1 MFLHKVDSLASQRA
15 RRWGAAIAL
24 TVGLVGCS
32 GNSGP
37 VAESEAEAPVAQ
49 ADSPVVVA
57 TTSVLCDLTQQIAE
71 TTIALTCLLDPG
83 TDPHTYQAK
92 PSDRQ
97 ALEQADLV
105 LYDGYGYAPTLIEMV
120 EGITTG
126 ATRVAVYEQAVP
138 TPLMGEAHNHDHDAE
153 AAHADGD
160 GHDHSAGE
168 HDAEAVHAD
177 GDDHDH
183 DHSAEAGDNH
193 ADDHDHGTAEA
204 NLVPDPHIWH
214 SATHN
219 AAMVSVIADR
229 LAEINPDQADLYAE
243 NANRLVSQFA
253 EIDRWIQTQVATVPA
268 DQRQLVTTHNAFGY
282 FADAYGFEVK
292 GALSGLSTDE
302 KPTPGALTALV
313 EQVKAA
319 QVPAI
324 FAETTTNPQL
334 IETVAKDAGVAVAEQ
349 PLFVEGPGGPGS
361 AAETMQDVLVV
372 NTCVVVEALGGSCD
386 RAIAPL

>member
-1 MFLHKVDSLASQRA
+1 
-15 RRWGAAIAL
+15 
-24 TVGLVGCS
+24 
-32 GNSGP
+32 
-37 VAESEAEAPVAQ
+37 
-49 ADSPVVVA
+49 VVVA

-71 TTIALTCLLDPG
+71 TTVALTCLLDPG
-83 TDPHTYQAK
+83 TDPHTYQVK

-105 LYDGYGYAPTLIEMV
+105 LYDGYGSAPTLIEMV
-120 EGITTG
+120 EGSSTEG
-126 ATRVAVYEQAVP
+126 TRVAVYEQAVP
-138 TPLMGEAHNHDHDAE
+138 NPLMSEAHDHDAE

-160 GHDHSAGE
+160 GDSHTEDQE
-168 HDAEAVHAD
+168 HDEEPSATAD
-177 GDDHDH
+177 GG
-183 DHSAEAGDNH
+183 AA
-193 ADDHDHGTAEA
+193 
-204 NLVPDPHIWH
+204 PDPHIWH

-219 AAMVSVIADR
+219 AAMASVIADR
-229 LAEINPDQADLYAE
+229 LAEVNPDQADLYAE
-243 NANRLVSQFA
+243 NASRLITQFEA
-253 EIDRWIQTQVATVPA
+253 IDRWIQTQVATVPA
-268 DQRQLVTTHNAFGY
+268 DQRQLVTTHNSFGY

-292 GALSGLSTDE
+292 GALSGLSTDQ

-334 IETVAKDAGVAVAEQ
+334 IETVAKDAGVTVAEQ

-361 AAETMQDVLVV
+361 AAETMQDVLVM

-386 RAIAPL
+386 RANAPL

>member
-1 MFLHKVDSLASQRA
+1 MFLHRVNPLAPLMSK
-15 RRWGAAIAL
+15 RWGAAIAL
-24 TVGLVGCS
+24 AVGLVGCS

-37 VAESEAEAPVAQ
+37 VAESEAEAPVA

-71 TTIALTCLLDPG
+71 NTVTLTCLLDPG
-83 TDPHTYQAK
+83 TDPHTYQVK

-97 ALEQADLV
+97 ALEQADLI
-105 LYDGYGYAPTLIEMV
+105 LYDGYGSAPTLIEMV
-120 EGITTG
+120 EGSTTE
-126 ATRVAVYEQAVP
+126 APRVAVYEQAVP
-138 TPLMGEAHNHDHDAE
+138 TPLMSTHDHEADHAETDDHAHEPSAE
-153 AAHADGD
+153 AAQEHSDESADHTD
-160 GHDHSAGE
+160 
-168 HDAEAVHAD
+168 EAVA
-177 GDDHDH
+177 
-183 DHSAEAGDNH
+183 
-193 ADDHDHGTAEA
+193 
-204 NLVPDPHIWH
+204 PDPHIWH

-219 AAMVSVIADR
+219 AAMASVIANR
-229 LAEINPDQADLYAE
+229 LAETNPDQADLYAE
-243 NANRLVSQFA
+243 NASRLVSQFE
-253 EIDRWIQTQVATVPA
+253 EINRWIQTQVATIPA
-268 DQRQLVTTHNAFGY
+268 DQRQLVTTHDSFGY

-292 GALSGLSTDE
+292 GALSGLSTDQ

-334 IETVAKDAGVAVAEQ
+334 IETVAKDAGVTVAEQ

-386 RAIAPL
+386 RDSAPI

>member
-1 MFLHKVDSLASQRA
+1 MFLHRTAQPLPLGV

-24 TVGLVGCS
+24 AVGLVGCS
-32 GNSGP
+32 GNRGP
-37 VAESEAEAPVAQ
+37 VTESEADAPVAQ

-71 TTIALTCLLDPG
+71 TTVTLTCLLDPG
-83 TDPHTYQAK
+83 TDPHTYQVK

-105 LYDGYGYAPTLIEMV
+105 LYDGYGFAPTLIEMV
-120 EGITTG
+120 EASTTE

-138 TPLMGEAHNHDHDAE
+138 TPLMGEAHAHDHSNE
-153 AAHADGD
+153 AAHAEGD
-160 GHDHSAGE
+160 E
-168 HDAEAVHAD
+168 H
-177 GDDHDH
+177 
-183 DHSAEAGDNH
+183 N
-193 ADDHDHGTAEA
+193 HDHGDEHNHDHGNEHDHRATADA
-204 NLVPDPHIWH
+204 DAVPDPHIWH

-219 AAMVSVIADR
+219 AAMASVIADR
-229 LAEINPDQADLYAE
+229 LTEINPDQADLYAE
-243 NANRLVSQFA
+243 NANRLVSQF
-253 EIDRWIQTQVATVPA
+253 EDIDRWIQTQVATIAA
-268 DQRQLVTTHNAFGY
+268 DQRQLVTTHNSFGY
-282 FADAYGFEVK
+282 FAEAYGFEVK

-319 QVPAI
+319 QVPTI

-334 IETVAKDAGVAVAEQ
+334 IETVAKDAGVTVAEQ

-361 AAETMQDVLVV
+361 AAATMQEVLVV

-386 RAIAPL
+386 RDNAPL

>member
-1 MFLHKVDSLASQRA
+1 MFLHRVNPLVPQRA
-15 RRWGAAIAL
+15 KRWSAAIAL

-32 GNSGP
+32 GNNGP
-37 VAESEAEAPVAQ
+37 VVESEAETPVEE
-49 ADSPVVVA
+49 DSPVVVA

-71 TTIALTCLLDPG
+71 NTVALTCLLDPG
-83 TDPHTYQAK
+83 TDPHTYQVK

-97 ALEQADLV
+97 ALEQADLI
-105 LYDGYGYAPTLIEMV
+105 LYDGYGSAPTLIEMV
-120 EGITTG
+120 EGSTSE
-126 ATRVAVYEQAVP
+126 AARVAVYEQAVP
-138 TPLMGEAHNHDHDAE
+138 TPLMGAAHEHDHDAE
-153 AAHADGD
+153 AIHAESD
-160 GHDHSAGE
+160 E
-168 HDAEAVHAD
+168 
-177 GDDHDH
+177 HDH
-183 DHSAEAGDNH
+183 DHNTEADQEHSDESADH
-193 ADDHDHGTAEA
+193 ANEA

-214 SATHN
+214 SAIHN
-219 AAMVSVIADR
+219 AAMASVIADR
-229 LAEINPDQADLYAE
+229 LAETNPDQADLYTE
-243 NANRLVSQFA
+243 NASRLVSQFE

-268 DQRQLVTTHNAFGY
+268 DQRQLVTTHDSFGY

-292 GALSGLSTDE
+292 GALSGLSTDQ

-386 RAIAPL
+386 RDSAPL

>member
-1 MFLHKVDSLASQRA
+1 MFLYRTAQPMPLWAK
-15 RRWGAAIAL
+15 RRGAAIAL
-24 TVGLVGCS
+24 AVGLVGCS

-71 TTIALTCLLDPG
+71 TTVALTCLLDPG
-83 TDPHTYQAK
+83 TDPHTYQVK

-97 ALEQADLV
+97 ALEQADLI
-105 LYDGYGYAPTLIEMV
+105 LYDGYGSAPTLIEMV
-120 EGITTG
+120 EESTTE

-138 TPLMGEAHNHDHDAE
+138 TPLMGEAHDHDHGDEAVHAEGDEHNHDDEH
-153 AAHADGD
+153 GD
-160 GHDHSAGE
+160 HSDEHDHSATA
-168 HDAEAVHAD
+168 DAD
-177 GDDHDH
+177 
-183 DHSAEAGDNH
+183 S
-193 ADDHDHGTAEA
+193 
-204 NLVPDPHIWH
+204 VPDPHIWH

-229 LAEINPDQADLYAE
+229 LAETNPDHADLYAE
-243 NANRLVSQFA
+243 NASRLATQF
-253 EIDRWIQTQVATVPA
+253 EGIDRWIQTQVATVPA
-268 DQRQLVTTHNAFGY
+268 DQRQLVTTHNSFGY

-334 IETVAKDAGVAVAEQ
+334 IETVAKDAGVTVAEQ

-361 AAETMQDVLVV
+361 AAETMQEVLVV

-386 RAIAPL
+386 RTSAPL

>member
-1 MFLHKVDSLASQRA
+1 
-15 RRWGAAIAL
+15 
-24 TVGLVGCS
+24 
-32 GNSGP
+32 
-37 VAESEAEAPVAQ
+37 
-49 ADSPVVVA
+49 VVVA

-71 TTIALTCLLDPG
+71 TTVALTCLLDPG
-83 TDPHTYQAK
+83 TDPHTYQVK

-120 EGITTG
+120 ESSS
-126 ATRVAVYEQAVP
+126 TRAARVPVYEQAVP
-138 TPLMGEAHNHDHDAE
+138 TPLMGAAHDDHDTE

-160 GHDHSAGE
+160 GHDHSAEGAEEPSDEPADHAEE
-168 HDAEAVHAD
+168 H
-177 GDDHDH
+177 GD
-183 DHSAEAGDNH
+183 SATEGPM
-193 ADDHDHGTAEA
+193 
-204 NLVPDPHIWH
+204 PDPHIWH

-219 AAMVSVIADR
+219 AAMASVIADR
-229 LAEINPDQADLYAE
+229 LTEINPDQADLYAE
-243 NANRLVSQFA
+243 NASRLVSQFE

-268 DQRQLVTTHNAFGY
+268 DQRQLVTTHNSFGY

-319 QVPAI
+319 QVPTI

-334 IETVAKDAGVAVAEQ
+334 IETVAKDAGVTVAEQ

-386 RAIAPL
+386 RASAPL

>member
-1 MFLHKVDSLASQRA
+1 MFLHRTAQPASLWARQRC
-15 RRWGAAIAL
+15 AAIAL
-24 TVGLVGCS
+24 AVGLVGCS
-32 GNSGP
+32 GNGGP

-71 TTIALTCLLDPG
+71 TTVALTCLLDPG
-83 TDPHTYQAK
+83 TDPHTYQVK

-97 ALEQADLV
+97 ALEQADLI
-105 LYDGYGYAPTLIEMV
+105 LYDGYGSAPTLIEMV
-120 EGITTG
+120 EESATE

-138 TPLMGEAHNHDHDAE
+138 TPLMGEAHD
-153 AAHADGD
+153 
-160 GHDHSAGE
+160 HDHS
-168 HDAEAVHAD
+168 DEAVHAE
-177 GDDHDH
+177 GDEHNLDH
-183 DHSAEAGDNH
+183 DHSAT
-193 ADDHDHGTAEA
+193 ADADS
-204 NLVPDPHIWH
+204 VPDPHIWH

-219 AAMVSVIADR
+219 AAMISVIADR
-229 LAEINPDQADLYAE
+229 LAETNPVHADLYAE
-243 NANRLVSQFA
+243 NASRLGTQF
-253 EIDRWIQTQVATVPA
+253 EGIDRWIQTQVATVPA
-268 DQRQLVTTHNAFGY
+268 DQRQLVTTHNSFGY
-282 FADAYGFEVK
+282 FANAYGFEVK

-302 KPTPGALTALV
+302 KPTPGTLTALV

-334 IETVAKDAGVAVAEQ
+334 IETVAKDAGVTVAEQ

-386 RAIAPL
+386 RANAPL

>member
-1 MFLHKVDSLASQRA
+1 MFLNRVDSLAYRQA

-24 TVGLVGCS
+24 AVGLVGCS
-32 GNSGP
+32 GNGDP
-37 VAESEAEAPVAQ
+37 VAESESEAPVAV
-49 ADSPVVVA
+49 DSPVVVA

-71 TTIALTCLLDPG
+71 TTVALTCLLDPG
-83 TDPHTYQAK
+83 TDPHTYQVK

-105 LYDGYGYAPTLIEMV
+105 LYDGYGYAPTLIKMV
-120 EGITTG
+120 EGSTTE

-138 TPLMGEAHNHDHDAE
+138 TPLMSEAHDDHDAE

-160 GHDHSAGE
+160 EDSHTE
-168 HDAEAVHAD
+168 AEAHSDSATAD
-177 GDDHDH
+177 
-183 DHSAEAGDNH
+183 
-193 ADDHDHGTAEA
+193 AD
-204 NLVPDPHIWH
+204 LMPDPHIWH
-214 SATHN
+214 SANNN
-219 AAMVSVIADR
+219 AAMASVIADR

-243 NANRLVSQFA
+243 NASRMVSQFT

-268 DQRQLVTTHNAFGY
+268 DQRQLVTTHNSFGY
-282 FADAYGFEVK
+282 FAEAYGFEVK

-334 IETVAKDAGVAVAEQ
+334 IETVAKDAGVIVAEQ

-361 AAETMQDVLVV
+361 AAKTMQEVLVA

-386 RAIAPL
+386 RANAPL

>member
-1 MFLHKVDSLASQRA
+1 MITIITIILNQLSISGRNQAMLLHKMARSVPSGT

-24 TVGLVGCS
+24 AVGLVGCS
-32 GNSGP
+32 GNGNP
-37 VAESEAEAPVAQ
+37 VAESAAETPAAQTEAPV
-49 ADSPVVVA
+49 VVV

-71 TTIALTCLLDPG
+71 TTVALTCLLDPG
-83 TDPHTYQAK
+83 TDPHTYQVK

-97 ALEQADLV
+97 ALEQADLI
-105 LYDGYGYAPTLIEMV
+105 LYDGYGSAPTLITMV
-120 EGITTG
+120 EESTTS

-138 TPLMGEAHNHDHDAE
+138 TPLMG
-153 AAHADGD
+153 AAH
-160 GHDHSAGE
+160 
-168 HDAEAVHAD
+168 
-177 GDDHDH
+177 DHDH
-183 DHSAEAGDNH
+183 DHSTEAAQEHSDESADH
-193 ADDHDHGTAEA
+193 ADEA

-219 AAMVSVIADR
+219 AAMASVIADR
-229 LAEINPDQADLYAE
+229 LAEANPDQADLYAD
-243 NANRLVSQFA
+243 NASRLVSQFE

-268 DQRQLVTTHNAFGY
+268 AQRQLVTTHDSFGY

-334 IETVAKDAGVAVAEQ
+334 IETVAKDAGVTVAEQ

-386 RAIAPL
+386 RDSAPL

>member
-1 MFLHKVDSLASQRA
+1 MLLHRMVQPFPLRA
-15 RRWGAAIAL
+15 RRWSAAIAL
-24 TVGLVGCS
+24 AVGLAGCS
-32 GNSGP
+32 GNGGP
-37 VAESEAEAPVAQ
+37 STGAETEAPTSQ
-49 ADSPVVVA
+49 SDSPVVVA

-71 TTIALTCLLDPG
+71 TTVALTCLLGPG
-83 TDPHTYQAK
+83 TDPHTYQVK

-105 LYDGYGYAPTLIEMV
+105 LYDGYGSAPTLIKMV
-120 EGITTG
+120 EESTTG

-138 TPLMGEAHNHDHDAE
+138 TPLMGEAHDHDHADEAVHAEGDGHNHDHDDE
-153 AAHADGD
+153 HGDEPDSSAAANAD
-160 GHDHSAGE
+160 S
-168 HDAEAVHAD
+168 
-177 GDDHDH
+177 
-183 DHSAEAGDNH
+183 
-193 ADDHDHGTAEA
+193 
-204 NLVPDPHIWH
+204 VPDPHIWH
-214 SATHN
+214 SAAHN

-229 LAEINPDQADLYAE
+229 LAETNPDQADRYAE
-243 NANRLVSQFA
+243 NANRLVSQFE
-253 EIDRWIQTQVATVPA
+253 EIDRWIQAQVATVPA
-268 DQRQLVTTHNAFGY
+268 DQRQLVTTHDSFGY
-282 FADAYGFEVK
+282 FAEAYGFEVK
-292 GALSGLSTDE
+292 GALSGLSTDQ

-372 NTCVVVEALGGSCD
+372 NTCVMVEALGGRCD
-386 RAIAPL
+386 RASAPL